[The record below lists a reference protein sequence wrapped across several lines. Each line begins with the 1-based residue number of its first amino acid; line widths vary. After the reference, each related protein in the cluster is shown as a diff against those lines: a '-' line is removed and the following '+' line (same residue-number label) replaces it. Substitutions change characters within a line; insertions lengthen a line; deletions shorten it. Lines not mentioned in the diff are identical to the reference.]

1 MRILYRASVVL
12 TAAFVLL
19 FSFGCDPDTGG
30 VGGGGVILGPTIQ
43 LNSGDELISFNQELP
58 LATESFL
65 VSISGND
72 GDNALDNLT
81 IQENG
86 LTIPAS
92 RLTFRSGQTSNNPI
106 LLLGDDASGFIYEVE
121 IRPEVATAGDVTYD
135 FRLEDITDRTANTSL
150 IITYTSN
157 PPLVELIPESG
168 ISGDAII
175 TSILTDFNVGVQLSA
190 GDDSIRTFTILEDG
204 EILDASRIIY
214 LNPGFPAMNPLVLLP
229 EEQVGIS
236 FNSLLIRPEDAVN
249 TVRTYTF
256 RATDANGVVGET
268 TITITFETP
277 TTDLT
282 FNMTGAFFNSSGS
295 GNGGLD
301 LDNGMAVPFNNEA
314 SEIEDEGIDL
324 NMGGTE
330 NWRAQI
336 SANNGTTLRIADLS
350 TVGDGVAFDDVLL
363 TSQINEA
370 FDEGSQP
377 NGSDDFPDADGDLT
391 DDEVVTNP
399 LVAGDVLVVRKTG
412 NGVLRTYL
420 VRIDAVNR
428 VASSNDDSYTV
439 SIKY

>member
-12 TAAFVLL
+12 TAAFVIL

-30 VGGGGVILGPTIQ
+30 VGGGGVVLGPTIQ

-72 GDNALDNLT
+72 GDNALENLT

-86 LTIPAS
+86 LTIPPS
-92 RLTFRSGQTSNNPI
+92 RLTYRTGQTSNNPI

-121 IRPEVATAGDVTYD
+121 IRPDVATAGDVTYD

-190 GDDSIRTFTILEDG
+190 GDDSIRTFTVLEDG

-214 LNPGFPAMNPLVLLP
+214 LNPDFPAMNPLVLLP

-282 FNMTGAFFNSSGS
+282 FNMAGVFFNSSDAAS
-295 GNGGLD
+295 TGGLD
-301 LDNGMAVPFNNEA
+301 LDTGTAVAFNSNDAELQ
-314 SEIEDEGIDL
+314 DEGI
-324 NMGGTE
+324 NTNQAGE
-330 NWRAQI
+330 NWRTQVSDVNDAV
-336 SANNGTTLRIADLS
+336 LKIADL
-350 TVGDGVAFDDVLL
+350 TVLGDGLTFDDVLL
-363 TSQINEA
+363 TSQIEQV
-370 FDEGSQP
+370 FDAMESTIP
-377 NGSDDFPDADGDLT
+377 NGDDDFPNTDGDEGNGE
-391 DDEVVTNP
+391 DVTPP
-399 LVAGDVLVVRKTG
+399 LQEGNVLVVRRDG
-412 NGVLRTYL
+412 RTYL
-420 VRIDAVNR
+420 VRIDEINF
-428 VASSNDDSYTV
+428 VASSNDDNYVV

>member
-12 TAAFVLL
+12 TAAFVIL

-30 VGGGGVILGPTIQ
+30 VGGGGVVLGPTIQ

-72 GDNALDNLT
+72 GDNALENLT

-86 LTIPAS
+86 LTIPPS
-92 RLTFRSGQTSNNPI
+92 RLTFRTGQTSNNPI
-106 LLLGDDASGFIYEVE
+106 LLLGDDAAGFIYEVE
-121 IRPEVATAGDVTYD
+121 IRPDVATAGDVTYD

-190 GDDSIRTFTILEDG
+190 GDDSIRTFTVLEDG

-214 LNPGFPAMNPLVLLP
+214 LNPDFPAMNPLVLLP

-282 FNMTGAFFNSSGS
+282 FNMAGVFFNSSDAAS
-295 GNGGLD
+295 TGGLD
-301 LDNGMAVPFNNEA
+301 LDTGTAVAFNSNDAELQ
-314 SEIEDEGIDL
+314 DEGI
-324 NMGGTE
+324 NTNQAGE
-330 NWRAQI
+330 NWRTQVSDVNDAV
-336 SANNGTTLRIADLS
+336 LKIADL
-350 TVGDGVAFDDVLL
+350 TVLGDGLTFDDVLL
-363 TSQINEA
+363 TSQIEQV
-370 FDEGSQP
+370 FDAMESTIP
-377 NGSDDFPDADGDLT
+377 NGDDDFPNTDGDEGNGE
-391 DDEVVTNP
+391 DVTPP
-399 LVAGDVLVVRKTG
+399 LQEGNVLVVRRDG
-412 NGVLRTYL
+412 RTYL
-420 VRIDAVNR
+420 VRIDEINF
-428 VASSNDDSYTV
+428 VASSNDDNYVV